1 MVIDDRNQWRGGSGG
16 QGGQATPA
24 DLDQGAPKLTFQK
37 KIKRAFLNGPT
48 ALFGDNQTL
57 KS

>member
-1 MVIDDRNQWRGGSGG
+1 MVYSGVVAGGPGG
-16 QGGQATPA
+16 PGPPV

>member
-1 MVIDDRNQWRGGSGG
+1 MNAVAWWQGGQGG
-16 QGGQATPA
+16 QGGQAPPA
-24 DLDQGAPKLTFQK
+24 DLDHGAPKLTFQK
-37 KIKRAFLNGPT
+37 KTKRAFLNGPT